1 MKLHNPRGDAKQSE
15 MVLLKM
21 VVNGWREEGH
31 QPTKRLMAPIPISL
45 KMVLSE
51 QEGVFQVQE
60 ETSLENKQVQIGLE
74 ERGNADLRR

>member
-1 MKLHNPRGDAKQSE
+1 
-15 MVLLKM
+15 MV
-21 VVNGWREEGH
+21 
-31 QPTKRLMAPIPISL
+31 PIPISL